1 MAWLLK
7 SVTIVSP
14 GSPLNGAVRDIHIE
28 NGEIRDIKANL
39 KAGDAETIRIPG
51 LCVSP
56 GWVDLCAD
64 FRDPGEEYKEGL
76 ANGLDAAAR
85 GGFTHVVTMPG
96 THPAIDHRS
105 KVEYILA
112 RSANHAVRVLPA
124 ATMSEKRAGEQLS
137 ELYDMQQAGAVLFTD
152 DQPIERAELMRRALE
167 YSTSLGALIGAY
179 ACDAD
184 LLGKGVMHEG
194 LTSTGNGLKGIPEMV
209 ETIRLQR
216 DLELLRYTGGRMHVM
231 AISTAESVKLIREA
245 KKSGLQVTCSVS
257 ANHLFFNDQALEGF
271 DANLKVLPPFRD
283 ETDRKALIRAVNDGT
298 IDAICSD
305 HRPEDVEHKDRE
317 FVRATFGIGA
327 IEQCFSAALAAGI
340 TAERFV
346 ERTAIAPREILGLS
360 AAAIE
365 KGAPADLTLFTAN
378 GAETIAKG
386 QNISKAWNNP
396 YLGHTLPGKVH
407 GIIRGPH
414 VVLV

>member
-14 GSPLNGAVRDIHIE
+14 GSPLHGTQRDILIE
-28 NGEIRDIKANL
+28 NGEIRDIKANI

-76 ANGLDAAAR
+76 TNGLDAAAR

-96 THPAIDHRS
+96 TTPAIDHRS
-105 KVEYILA
+105 KVEYLLA

-124 ATMSEKRAGEQLS
+124 ATLSEKRAGQQLA

-152 DQPIERAELMRRALE
+152 DQPVERAELMRRALE
-167 YSTSLGALIGAY
+167 YSTSLGALIGAFP
-179 ACDAD
+179 CDND
-184 LLGKGVMHEG
+184 LLGKGMMHEG

-216 DLELLRYTGGRMHVM
+216 DLELLRYTGGRMHIAAV
-231 AISTAESVKLIREA
+231 STAESVKLIRQA
-245 KKSGLQVTCSVS
+245 KKDGLQVSCAVS
-257 ANHLFFNDQALEGF
+257 ANHLFFNDQHLEGF

-283 ETDRKALIRAVNDGT
+283 ESDRKALIRAVNDGT

-305 HRPEDVEHKDRE
+305 HRPEDIEHKDRE
-317 FVRATFGIGA
+317 FVRASFGIGA

-340 TAERFV
+340 TPERFV
-346 ERTAIAPREILGLS
+346 ERTAIGPREVLGL
-360 AAAIE
+360 APVAIE
-365 KGAPADLTLFTAN
+365 KGAQADLTLFTSHD
-378 GAETIAKG
+378 EHVIAKTD
-386 QNISKAWNNP
+386 NVSKAWNNP
-396 YLGHTLPGKVH
+396 YVGRTLPGKVH

-414 VVLV
+414 VVLA

>member
-14 GSPLNGAVRDIHIE
+14 GSPLNGTQRDILIE

-39 KAGDAETIRIPG
+39 KAGNAETIRIPG

-76 ANGLDAAAR
+76 TNGLDAAAR

-96 THPAIDHRS
+96 TTPAIDHRS
-105 KVEYILA
+105 KIDYLLA
-112 RSANHAVRVLPA
+112 RSGNHAVRVLPA
-124 ATMSEKRAGEQLS
+124 ATMSEKRAGQQLA

-167 YSTSLGALIGAY
+167 YSTSLGALIASY
-179 ACDAD
+179 ACDGD
-184 LLGKGVMHEG
+184 LLGKGMMHEG

-257 ANHLFFNDQALEGF
+257 ANHLFFNDRHLEGF

-283 ETDRKALIRAVNDGT
+283 ETDRKALLRAVNDGT

-317 FVRATFGIGA
+317 FVRASFGIGA
-327 IEQCFSAALAAGI
+327 IEQCFNAAIAAGV

-346 ERTAIAPREILGLS
+346 ERTAIGPREVLGLP
-360 AAAIE
+360 AATIE
-365 KGAPADLTLFTAN
+365 KGATADLTLFVPD
-378 GAETIAKG
+378 G
-386 QNISKAWNNP
+386 QHTLSKADNVSKAWNNP
-396 YLGHTLPGKVH
+396 YVGRILPGKVH

-414 VVLV
+414 VVLA